1 MNLLLS
7 DVKRIF
13 FYSVFYLYTL
23 ILLREK
29 WGGNIA
35 AGGGPRCMPGAWLTT
50 QARHYLEI
58 VCSLTRH
65 TRYNATWTQE
75 LYR

>member
-7 DVKRIF
+7 DVKRIEVGFNIKAFIF

-29 WGGNIA
+29 WGEILQPQEG
-35 AGGGPRCMPGAWLTT
+35 PGACL
-50 QARHYLEI
+50 APG
-58 VCSLTRH
+58 
-65 TRYNATWTQE
+65 
-75 LYR
+75 